1 MDGRLSFGGHVKA
14 ILRIGIPLI
23 GSHLA
28 QMAIG
33 VTDTLMLGWYDVTTL
48 AASVIGS
55 SLFFVIFIFGAG
67 IGNAVMPM
75 VAQANAS
82 GETTQVRRVTRMGM
96 WLAVIFGVLVL
107 PIFVWSAP
115 LLLGMGQEPVV
126 ADLAQTYL
134 RIAGPGILPAILVT
148 VLRGFLSG
156 LERTTVLFVATVAA
170 AVLNAIVNY
179 ALIFGNWGFPEL
191 GIAGA
196 AIASVTTH
204 ALTFVVLLV
213 YIRRVLPE
221 HSLFLRLWKPDWE
234 VFFRVQNMAV
244 LIGLTMLAEVGLF
257 AASSVIVGWTGTLN
271 LAAHGIAIQ
280 VTSVTFMVHLG
291 LSGVATIRAGSHYG
305 RRDVVALRDGGLAIM
320 VLSLGYSVITAIL
333 FVWIPEPMTG
343 LFLSPDDPARE
354 EIIAIASLLLLF
366 GAVFQLADGAQ
377 AAAIGLLRG
386 IQDVRVPM
394 VMAALS
400 YWAVGIPVAL
410 VLSTW
415 FELGAPGV
423 WMGLIAGL
431 TCAGIL
437 LNFRFWRDLSKTVRY
452 RDG

>member
-1 MDGRLSFGGHVKA
+1 MNGRLSFGGHVAA

-75 VAQANAS
+75 VAQSSAS
-82 GETTQVRRVTRMGM
+82 GEITQVRRVTRMGM
-96 WLAVIFGVLVL
+96 WLAVIFSVLVL

-115 LLLGMGQEPVV
+115 LLRGMGQELVV

-134 RIAGPGILPAILVT
+134 RIAGPGILPAMLVT

-170 AVLNAIVNY
+170 AVLNGIVNY
-179 ALIFGNWGFPEL
+179 ALIFGNWGFPEM

-196 AIASVTTH
+196 AIASLTTH
-204 ALTFVVLLV
+204 TLTFIVLLV
-213 YIRRVLPE
+213 YIRKVLPE

-234 VFFRVQNMAV
+234 VFFKVQNMAV

-291 LSGVATIRAGSHYG
+291 LSGVATIRAGSHFG
-305 RRDVVALRDGGLAIM
+305 RKDAVALRDGGRAIM
-320 VLSLGYSVITAIL
+320 VLSLGYSVIAAGL
-333 FVWIPEPMTG
+333 FVWIPEQMTG
-343 LFLSPDDPARE
+343 LFLSPNEPARE
-354 EIIAIASLLLLF
+354 ELIAMASLLLLY
-366 GAVFQLADGAQ
+366 GAIFQLADGAQ

-394 VMAALS
+394 VIAAMS
-400 YWAVGIPVAL
+400 YWVVGIPVAL
-410 VLSTW
+410 VLSTGLN
-415 FELGAPGV
+415 LGAPGV

-437 LNFRFWRDLSKTVRY
+437 LNYRFWRDIPAGIERK
-452 RDG
+452 GG